1 MQPRV
6 VVVEDELLAPQL
18 VGPRPDALQPERRLM
33 VAVLALA
40 LSEYQKYADAKD
52 VWNRHR
58 FAEVEAWFMSDEAD
72 RPFSF
77 AAICEALGLDVSYR
91 APISSRPGSSPRA
104 IPLAIGPD
112 S

>member
-6 VVVEDELLAPQL
+6 GVVEDALLAPQL
-18 VGPRPDALQPERRLM
+18 VGPRPDALQPERRLR

-40 LSEYQKYADAKD
+40 LGEYQKYADAKD

-72 RPFSF
+72 WPFSF
-77 AAICEALGLDVSYR
+77 AAICEALGLDVSYVR
-91 APISSRPGSSPRA
+91 AGVRGRQGRLLIALPGVF
-104 IPLAIGPD
+104 GGG
-112 S
+112 